1 MSAIGR
7 CKKVEV
13 VPVLGN
19 IGRSFKMKGSLLEM
33 TIPLNAREISALG
46 YDTEPYEEWYRG
58 YVPALRI
65 IVPRVNPE
73 GDL

>member
-7 CKKVEV
+7 SKKVEI
-13 VPVLGN
+13 VPILESV
-19 IGRSFKMKGSLLEM
+19 GRSFKKKGGVIEM
-33 TIPLNAREISALG
+33 LIPLNAKEVSALG

-58 YVPALRI
+58 YVPALKI
-65 IVPRVNPE
+65 IVPRINSE

>member
-7 CKKVEV
+7 SKKVEV
-13 VPVLGN
+13 VPILKSV
-19 IGRSFKMKGSLLEM
+19 GRSFKKKGGVIEM
-33 TIPLNAREISALG
+33 LIPLNAKEVSALG

-58 YVPALRI
+58 YVPALKI
-65 IVPRVNPE
+65 IVPSVNFE

>member
-13 VPVLGN
+13 VPILGSV
-19 IGRSFKMKGSLLEM
+19 GRSFKRKGRMLEM
-33 TIPLNAREISALG
+33 FIPLNAREVSALG

-58 YVPALRI
+58 YVPALKV
-65 IVPRVNPE
+65 IVPSVNFE